1 MDSEYA
7 ATAQWK
13 MRKVREKD
21 RKRGESGENSSK
33 EAKKYVKLRG

>member
-13 MRKVREKD
+13 MRKVREKGG
-21 RKRGESGENSSK
+21 GEEEERENSSK